1 MLTRSGVGALV
12 AAVLLGG
19 CGLWWHYEELI
30 GLAVGIGGLVLMA
43 VWAAQRSLQV
53 SIRRR
58 LTSPRVARG
67 DPIRIVYRVI
77 NDGRHRSGRA
87 AIRDHCGD
95 EAISV
100 AVEALNRHE
109 AIDLPAEIPTR
120 RRGIFD
126 VGPWS
131 IERLD
136 PFGLAI
142 GQREGDSTAAVIVH
156 PRVYD
161 LLGPY
166 GSMNTVEAEALVRRT
181 ATDPLSGFV
190 SLREYVPGDDPRLI
204 HWMTTARTG
213 TLMVKEHVELRRP
226 EFTVVLDTAHHV
238 ATPDDFEEAVDV
250 AASIAV
256 HAVRSG
262 LDVVVRT
269 TSRDHPGHPIPRSS
283 ESQVVDLLTP
293 VQQAS
298 GTDLLSVA
306 ALFSGGLDQAAIILV
321 TGPDGPSSRLGSSD
335 QMLTVRVGDGAQ
347 AGPGVALAVR
357 DAEEFTQRWKPWSG

>member
-1 MLTRSGVGALV
+1 LLTRSGVGALV

-19 CGLWWHYEELI
+19 CGLWWQYEELV

-43 VWAAQRSLQV
+43 VWAAQRTFRV

-58 LTSPRVARG
+58 LASPRVARG
-67 DPIRIVYRVI
+67 DPVRVVYRVV
-77 NDGRHRSGRA
+77 NDSRHRSGRA
-87 AIRDHCGD
+87 VIRDHCGD
-95 EAISV
+95 ASISV
-100 AVEALNRHE
+100 TVEPLAKQEAV
-109 AIDLPAEIPTR
+109 DLPAQIPTR

-142 GQREGDSTAAVIVH
+142 GHREGDSTATVIVH

-161 LLGPY
+161 LIGPH
-166 GSMNTVEAEALVRRT
+166 GSMNTVETEAVVRRT

-226 EFTVVLDTAHHV
+226 EFTVVVDTADHV
-238 ATPDDFEEAVDV
+238 GTPNDFEEAVDV

-256 HAVRSG
+256 HAVRGG

-269 TSRDHPGHPIPRSS
+269 NSRHHPGHPIPRSS

-293 VQQAS
+293 VQQVS
-298 GTDLLSVA
+298 GPDLLPVA
-306 ALFSGGLDQAAIILV
+306 ALFKGGIDQAAIILV
-321 TGPDGPSSRLGSSD
+321 TGPDGPSSRLASSE
-335 QMLTVRVGDGAQ
+335 QMLTVRIGVGAQ
-347 AGPGVALAVR
+347 PGPGIALAVSDAR
-357 DAEEFTQRWKPWSG
+357 DFTQRWKPWT

>member
-1 MLTRSGVGALV
+1 LLTRSGVGALV

-19 CGLWWHYEELI
+19 CGLWWQYEELV

-43 VWAAQRSLQV
+43 VWAAQRSFRV

-67 DPIRIVYRVI
+67 DPVRVVYRVV

-87 AIRDHCGD
+87 VIRDHCGD
-95 EAISV
+95 ASISV
-100 AVEALNRHE
+100 TVEPLAKQEAV
-109 AIDLPAEIPTR
+109 DLPAQIPTR

-142 GQREGDSTAAVIVH
+142 GHREGDSTATVIVH

-161 LLGPY
+161 LIGPH
-166 GSMNTVEAEALVRRT
+166 GSMNTVETEAVVRRT

-226 EFTVVLDTAHHV
+226 EFTVVVDTADHV
-238 ATPDDFEEAVDV
+238 GTPIDFEEAVDV

-256 HAVRSG
+256 HAVRGG

-269 TSRDHPGHPIPRSS
+269 NSRNHPGHPIPRSS

-293 VQQAS
+293 VQQVS
-298 GTDLLSVA
+298 GPDLLPVA
-306 ALFSGGLDQAAIILV
+306 ALFKGGVDQAAIILV
-321 TGPDGPSSRLGSSD
+321 TGPDGPSSRLASSE
-335 QMLTVRVGDGAQ
+335 QMLTVRIGVGAQ
-347 AGPGVALAVR
+347 PGPGIALAVSDAR
-357 DAEEFTQRWKPWSG
+357 DFTQRWKPWT